1 MYLPM
6 TSIQDAWGVNTLD
19 DRSDTTIK
27 PVRRCH
33 NNNQVRII
41 PAPAPT
47 NAPSPASMTTSVNE
61 PVYVP
66 VVPKVLKQTPKE
78 EQQLVG
84 LLTLLMIFVL
94 LDKLLTIWK
103 QS

>member
-47 NAPSPASMTTSVNE
+47 NAPSPASMTTSV
-61 PVYVP
+61 
-66 VVPKVLKQTPKE
+66 KVLKQTPKE

>member
-1 MYLPM
+1 M
-6 TSIQDAWGVNTLD
+6 TSIQDAWGVTTLD

-27 PVRRCH
+27 PPTRRT
-33 NNNQVRII
+33 NNPIPSGGVRII
-41 PAPAPT
+41 PTA
-47 NAPSPASMTTSVNE
+47 SPE
-61 PVYVP
+61 PVNTDFIPYTLNKFP
-66 VVPKVLKQTPKE
+66 VVTNKLPNKIMD

>member
-27 PVRRCH
+27 PVRRC
-33 NNNQVRII
+33 NNNQMRII
-41 PAPAPT
+41 PTPVQTPAP
-47 NAPSPASMTTSVNE
+47 VKE
-61 PVYVP
+61 PMYIPLVHQE
-66 VVPKVLKQTPKE
+66 PKKTPKDE
-78 EQQLVG
+78 QLVG

>member
-41 PAPAPT
+41 PAPEPT
-47 NAPSPASMTTSVNE
+47 TTSVKE

-66 VVPKVLKQTPKE
+66 VVPKVPKE